1 MKQIITCAECV
12 YWVKYKHSDMTFC
25 RADMARIVNGDD
37 FCSWAEVRD
46 EQKETRDG
54 STVQE

>member
-1 MKQIITCAECV
+1 MKQIITCAECI
-12 YWVKYKHSDMTFC
+12 YRMKYKHSDWNLC
-25 RADMARIVNGDD
+25 KADWNRKVKDDD

-54 STVQE
+54 DSR